1 VKTAKKVSK
10 SQSVREYLKSHPE
23 AATKDVTEAL
33 AKKGIEVNPNFVS
46 QIRSYMKKSNK
57 TGTTKP
63 TTAKQRGRKIR
74 GIVEKKQQMQES
86 NGTLTIADLIEARKA
101 ANKLG
106 GVPRAKELMDD
117 LSKLEAVSHH
127 EEV

>member
-1 VKTAKKVSK
+1 
-10 SQSVREYLKSHPE
+10 
-23 AATKDVTEAL
+23 
-33 AKKGIEVNPNFVS
+33 
-46 QIRSYMKKSNK
+46 
-57 TGTTKP
+57 
-63 TTAKQRGRKIR
+63 
-74 GIVEKKQQMQES
+74 MQES